1 MFFFNIKSGLYS
13 RCDVNCGSWIRNRA
27 NTWMLGV
34 LFLISPDKNIL
45 LNLRC
50 KVLFRYIC
58 LCTAVCSITSPP
70 LFHTLHLSVFSWA
83 ATLYFYVCWR
93 QVEAHTLPCLFN
105 TQSLFLRLR
114 YRCRLLM
121 LTLTQIVSM
130 RFVDASTNH
139 ILKNWVNFVLGTAPE
154 CPVDHVPMNTCF
166 LAVSS
171 IPESKLIMLVN
182 LPLIE
187 SAYQKT
193 QDVHPMLSQWW
204 ASVADVVPALK
215 QHRVNVSCLLG
226 FHQWACLSA
235 TLLIKKIVGDRLVS
249 WLNGLS
255 YYYMH

>member
-1 MFFFNIKSGLYS
+1 
-13 RCDVNCGSWIRNRA
+13 
-27 NTWMLGV
+27 MLGV

-70 LFHTLHLSVFSWA
+70 LFHTLHLSVLSLA

-93 QVEAHTLPCLFN
+93 QVEAHILPCLFN
-105 TQSLFLRLR
+105 TQSLILRLR
-114 YRCRLLM
+114 YRCRLLV

-193 QDVHPMLSQWW
+193 RNIHPMLSQWW
-204 ASVADVVPALK
+204 ATLVQPWNSIGSTS
-215 QHRVNVSCLLG
+215 RVCWDFTSEL
-226 FHQWACLSA
+226 ACLTRCSF
-235 TLLIKKIVGDRLVS
+235 VGNRLMS